1 MGENTRKLVIKKG
14 PSSNKQRI
22 VVASHIK
29 KDIFMKIDVIATA
42 GEVTTERVKGKVA
55 CIIDV
60 FRATSVISSAMANG
74 AKQIIPMT
82 EIQDCFS
89 LKEKMLSE
97 NPDQKIILAGER
109 KMVLIEGFELDN
121 SPRSFTHEKIAGA
134 TIIMSTTNGTRALNC
149 ANQAQAV
156 FVASMLDA
164 KEVCHQIEQLKLD
177 VVLICAG
184 RNNRFTLEDGLC
196 AGKMANILS
205 SPKNQLT
212 DMAWVLKDLYIR
224 HKDDIQG
231 ALENCFH
238 YHRMMGNGLQEDIE
252 YCLQEDIFN
261 CAVRL
266 K

>member
-1 MGENTRKLVIKKG
+1 
-14 PSSNKQRI
+14 
-22 VVASHIK
+22 
-29 KDIFMKIDVIATA
+29 MKIDVIATA
-42 GEVTTERVKGKVA
+42 GEVTAERVRGKVA

-74 AKQIIPMT
+74 AREIIPMT
-82 EIQDCFS
+82 QIQECFD
-89 LKEKMLSE
+89 LRERMLE
-97 NPDQKIILAGER
+97 LNPNQRVILAGER

-121 SPRSFTHEKIAGA
+121 SPRSFTREKVDGA

-149 ANQAQAV
+149 ANEADAV

-164 KEVCHQIEQLKLD
+164 TEVCRQIQEMGLD
-177 VVLICAG
+177 VVLICSG

-196 AGKMANILS
+196 AGKMANLLCGQG
-205 SPKNQLT
+205 NQLT
-212 DMAWVLKDLYIR
+212 DMAWMVKELYLN
-224 HKDDIQG
+224 HKDNLKG

-238 YHRMMGNGLQEDIE
+238 YHRMLGIGLQEDID

-261 CAVRL
+261 CAVRM